1 MAHYSRYIATLVKLI
16 TKSNFPEIGMLLV
29 SFGLSGSFKEN
40 QKYRK
45 DASNATILW
54 HSRIDLQSDYCD
66 SKVRSI
72 DVSETKDTTVART
85 FFLVSWVCLDGSPST
100 NGCTQ

>member
-1 MAHYSRYIATLVKLI
+1 MNNKIKNLKKNLRPFFVHYSRYIATLVKLI

-29 SFGLSGSFKEN
+29 SFDLSGNFKEN

-45 DASNATILW
+45 DTSSNATILW

-85 FFLVSWVCLDGSPST
+85 F
-100 NGCTQ
+100 

>member
-1 MAHYSRYIATLVKLI
+1 
-16 TKSNFPEIGMLLV
+16 MLLV

-85 FFLVSWVCLDGSPST
+85 FFFSCFLGLLRWQSLDKRLYTVMKLFWFVQSCIQLDPD
-100 NGCTQ
+100 